1 MALVFSIEAVK
12 EIDND
17 DIASASAGT
26 QISPSQAHNTAPPS
40 KNTVSANIKHNRY
53 FH

>member
-1 MALVFSIEAVK
+1 MTWDIKVKSDNILLPFSLLQSTFFWIPISAVPK
-12 EIDND
+12 
-17 DIASASAGT
+17 
-26 QISPSQAHNTAPPS
+26 